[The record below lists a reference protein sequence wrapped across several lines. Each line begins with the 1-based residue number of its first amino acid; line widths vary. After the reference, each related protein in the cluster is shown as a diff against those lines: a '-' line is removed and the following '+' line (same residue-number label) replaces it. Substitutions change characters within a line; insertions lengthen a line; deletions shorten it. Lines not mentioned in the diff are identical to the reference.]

1 MNTFQ
6 NNNEIKLELKE
17 LYKAF
22 EDTPVLEGI
31 SLQLKNK
38 EFISILGPSGS
49 GKSTIFNIISG
60 LLKPDRGEV
69 AIEGENHTG
78 KTGRV
83 SYMYQK
89 DLLLPWRKVI
99 DNASL
104 PLIVKGME
112 KQQARETV
120 APFFKV
126 FGLEGFEHKYPFQL
140 SGGMRQRAALLR
152 TYMFSKDI
160 MLLDEP
166 FGGLDAITRAK
177 MQQWLLDVLQQLEA
191 SILFITHDIEEAIYL
206 SDRVYILSERP
217 AAVKKEI
224 VIDLERPRGR
234 EILTSREF
242 IDLKAEILSLL

>member
-17 LYKAF
+17 IYKAF
-22 EDTPVLEGI
+22 EDTSVLEGI

-38 EFISILGPSGS
+38 EFVSILGPSGS
-49 GKSTIFNIISG
+49 GKSTIFNIVSG
-60 LLKPDRGEV
+60 LLKPDGGEV
-69 AIEGENHTG
+69 AIEGENYTG
-78 KTGRV
+78 RTGRV

-99 DNASL
+99 DNTSL
-104 PLIVKGME
+104 PLIVKGMK
-112 KQQARETV
+112 KQQAREAA

-177 MQQWLLDVLQQLEA
+177 MHQWLLEVLQQLEA
-191 SILFITHDIEEAIYL
+191 SIFFITHDIEEAIYL

-217 AAVKKEI
+217 AVVKKEI
-224 VIDLERPRGR
+224 VIQLERPRGR
-234 EILTSREF
+234 EILTSKEF
-242 IDLKAEILSLL
+242 MDLKAEILALL